1 MVCGNPPLARILY
14 PSCLVELY
22 MAYRASAAGPLDEVL
37 REIVPYFGWKYG
49 QKILVLVAIV
59 WAVRWFLARSRAEG
73 DGLVATLLGKL
84 FGQGFENSKLR
95 REAARAERA
104 RD

>member
-1 MVCGNPPLARILY
+1 M
-14 PSCLVELY
+14 ELY
-22 MAYRASAAGPLDEVL
+22 LVYRASAAGPLDDVL
-37 REIVPYFGWKYG
+37 REIVPYLGWKYG

-59 WAVRWFLARSRAEG
+59 WAVRWFLARSGAGG
-73 DGLVATLLGKL
+73 DGLVATLLGRL
-84 FGQGFENSKLR
+84 FGQGFENGKLR